1 MNTSLLVAPHRLSA
15 STVAPL
21 NPSQASLALVAL
33 AVLCAT
39 FARPAYATWLIASP
53 PRDATEVKV
62 FADPGAQRYSRF
74 EPRFKVIAPEI
85 YGACDGGV
93 NPTTFREGWA
103 NVGGL
108 AAAGA
113 TAALPI
119 VAGLPTQGPVRY
131 GSAQNPLRPILRVD
145 LNEHMKLPEPM
156 LADGNSANDGPQR
169 AGGLPPPVAACNA
182 HLSKLGTE
190 ARRNA
195 ARNGFTVNVPQAIRG
210 AARMDCSTNFALTNF
225 TAPVVVKCEPAPALI
240 NRVSLRVEWSQQEA
254 CPSEVRLIGVID
266 GNFTHS
272 GKRIFMGNQFLGGYE
287 PYQIGSGQMTVV
299 ETRKLN
305 WPAHAQGTLASA
317 PGAVSSIDGWAQ
329 LNVQPNNEL
338 PGAPAL
344 FSSERVHY
352 RVTCRNET
360 PQRAMPQHATP
371 QRATGDS
378 QKR

>member
-1 MNTSLLVAPHRLSA
+1 
-15 STVAPL
+15 
-21 NPSQASLALVAL
+21 
-33 AVLCAT
+33 
-39 FARPAYATWLIASP
+39 
-53 PRDATEVKV
+53 
-62 FADPGAQRYSRF
+62 
-74 EPRFKVIAPEI
+74 
-85 YGACDGGV
+85 
-93 NPTTFREGWA
+93 
-103 NVGGL
+103 
-108 AAAGA
+108 
-113 TAALPI
+113 
-119 VAGLPTQGPVRY
+119 
-131 GSAQNPLRPILRVD
+131 
-145 LNEHMKLPEPM
+145 
-156 LADGNSANDGPQR
+156 
-169 AGGLPPPVAACNA
+169 
-182 HLSKLGTE
+182 
-190 ARRNA
+190 
-195 ARNGFTVNVPQAIRG
+195 
-210 AARMDCSTNFALTNF
+210 MDCSTNFALTNF